1 MIEGICLEIIILG
14 KEAHTLLNASCSFQL
29 PLRPQ
34 HMLLAPLALVLN
46 CACSSAF
53 ASKAVRGSCPPTGTA
68 RGAGFSS
75 LLGPRVC
82 SGARGLGSA
91 PDLGTKLCVAVRKL
105 LCFLEPQLP
114 RLLLRDAGNAEWRSR
129 FDEDWMS
136 QQMQRK
142 RWVLG
147 TAILRSVQLSRLVV
161 SDSATPWTA
170 ASQASLSIT
179 NSQSSPKLKLC
190 LFLLVRMETW
200 SYTFCIVDISS
211 CTGFTSDC
219 FKIVLI

>member
-1 MIEGICLEIIILG
+1 MSSVRCFYASDVALGELICTNRTDNESKIIILG
-14 KEAHTLLNASCSFQL
+14 KEAHTLPNASCSFQL

-129 FDEDWMS
+129 FDED
-136 QQMQRK
+136 
-142 RWVLG
+142 
-147 TAILRSVQLSRLVV
+147 
-161 SDSATPWTA
+161 
-170 ASQASLSIT
+170 
-179 NSQSSPKLKLC
+179 
-190 LFLLVRMETW
+190 
-200 SYTFCIVDISS
+200 
-211 CTGFTSDC
+211 
-219 FKIVLI
+219 